1 MGLPIPSVKQLAR
14 QHAVST
20 STAQRAVQLLSQW
33 GLVRVEPGRPTLVA
47 PRAVPAAAVVETVQ
61 SRRRDDDLC
70 ATQALDLEVRRLGT
84 TVATLRTWAD
94 SDDTESLHRLLL
106 GAVKR
111 DGGQP
116 SEIEDYELIVRTP
129 ATKPSLRRT
138 CRSHRG
144 IAAV

>member
-1 MGLPIPSVKQLAR
+1 
-14 QHAVST
+14 
-20 STAQRAVQLLSQW
+20 
-33 GLVRVEPGRPTLVA
+33 
-47 PRAVPAAAVVETVQ
+47 VETAY
-61 SRRRDDDLC
+61 SRRRNDLS

-94 SDDTESLHRLLL
+94 SSNTEALHRLLL

-129 ATKPSLRRT
+129 GDETIIATYVALSP
-138 CRSHRG
+138 
-144 IAAV
+144 